1 MKKLFLLI
9 PALVLAIAMN
19 AKEIEIE
26 QAKYDAMADITD
38 GLVKLTEELGESD
51 ESFARAS
58 KVLALAT
65 IAIRTGEAIA
75 KMVSM
80 ESGKGVA
87 GLATMA
93 GGIATI
99 LTNIASAIKMVRSAK
114 FARGGAVN
122 GRGSSTSDSNTIRVS
137 DGESVINARS
147 TQMFAPLLSQ
157 LNQLGGG
164 VPIEVVTGN
173 TNQIGEDML
182 ATAFAKGASMLPNPV
197 VSVEEIRDVSRRVDV
212 LEQLAKI

>member
-1 MKKLFLLI
+1 
-9 PALVLAIAMN
+9 
-19 AKEIEIE
+19 
-26 QAKYDAMADITD
+26 MADITD

-99 LTNIASAIKMVRSAK
+99 LTNIASALKMVRSAK

-122 GRGSSTSDSNTIRVS
+122 GKGSSTSDSNTIRVS

-147 TQMFAPLLSQ
+147 TQMFAPILSA
-157 LNQLGGG
+157 LNQIGGG
-164 VPIEVVTGN
+164 VPIEITSGN

-182 ATAFAKGASMLPNPV
+182 AVAFAKGASLLPNPV
-197 VSVEEIRDVSRRVDV
+197 VAVEEIKRVGNNVKVIED
-212 LEQLAKI
+212 LSKL